1 MLKNSTHKKSNILD
15 MKVNNLENEIPK
27 ATILIRINQYTT
39 GKQWLEQKS
48 GDVDKKILPFLI

>member
-1 MLKNSTHKKSNILD
+1 MLD

-39 GKQWLEQKS
+39 GKQ
-48 GDVDKKILPFLI
+48 